1 MSHTE
6 LLNPL
11 EFSGLWSIFCSNEV
25 ALGGLLYGDWSQER
39 GGHDSMLGTFS
50 PSPCLLAKG
59 EDLKIEL
66 IFNDVHMVKPPFKES
81 LKWDFCGGPTGK
93 TVALNARV
101 LGSFPGQGTRSHM
114 PQLTVHMLRLRP
126 SSNK

>member
-1 MSHTE
+1 
-6 LLNPL
+6 
-11 EFSGLWSIFCSNEV
+11 
-25 ALGGLLYGDWSQER
+25 
-39 GGHDSMLGTFS
+39 MLGTFS
-50 PSPCLLAKG
+50 PTPCLLAKG

-66 IFNDVHMVKPPFKES
+66 IINDVHLVKPPFKES

-101 LGSFPGQGTRSHM
+101 LGSFPGQRTRSHM
-114 PQLTVHMLRLRP
+114 PQLTVHMLQLRP